1 MVNSADPPVALP
13 DRLAP
18 ECDRQVRFP
27 DSWRTEQEGRVP
39 VRDPPRRGQFP
50 DLTLVDARLRLE
62 VEVRQLADCREVGD
76 LERHLD
82 APFVLA
88 RHLALDEER
97 ERLAQRQLL
106 LRGLVEQAVELVPDG
121 GQLQPRQPAEERLM
135 VHDIHLRSSRRRRP
149 HTRRAGAAA
158 PASAGPSR
166 PKPGADRG

>member
-1 MVNSADPPVALP
+1 M
-13 DRLAP
+13 
-18 ECDRQVRFP
+18 
-27 DSWRTEQEGRVP
+27 
-39 VRDPPRRGQFP
+39 RDPPRRRQFP

-135 VHDIHLRSSRRRRP
+135 VTISISEAPAGDGRIRVERAQQLRLRPVRLGRSRRGPRLMPTRCARSVIRVCRP
-149 HTRRAGAAA
+149 VCSMC
-158 PASAGPSR
+158 SATTSGP
-166 PKPGADRG
+166 